1 MLKTRLVNLITNS
14 PEIEELMITEYP
26 DELFPN
32 QCLKIGDRS
41 NPIYLFR
48 NLNYLIIEEFLRNRG
63 LNSNYE
69 IRNN

>member
-1 MLKTRLVNLITNS
+1 MLTTRLVSLITDS

-26 DELFPN
+26 DKLLPN
-32 QCLKIGDRS
+32 QCLKVGDRN

-48 NLNYLIIEEFLRNRG
+48 NLNYIIIKEFLRSKG

-69 IRNN
+69 IRDN